1 MESFFKNSPLISLS
15 IFRKLKKKRS
25 DFHGKKHINKNLDRE
40 HIGKFFYSHKSG
52 IHDRCIQTVDGACLE
67 TQISEDGGQTF
78 HHTELSPMDFRKIA
92 PIKFDDD
99 DNDGEVPE
107 VPINHVYQ
115 ERRTE
120 GPPGVYTAFQK
131 YLPDILCME

>member
-1 MESFFKNSPLISLS
+1 M
-15 IFRKLKKKRS
+15 
-25 DFHGKKHINKNLDRE
+25 
-40 HIGKFFYSHKSG
+40 
-52 IHDRCIQTVDGACLE
+52 DGVCLE

-78 HHTELSPMDFRKIA
+78 RHTELSPMDFRKIA

-115 ERRTE
+115 EGVIHKPR
-120 GPPGVYTAFQK
+120 GQIFGIFDPPPRPPFVVFY
-131 YLPDILCME
+131 

>member
-1 MESFFKNSPLISLS
+1 M
-15 IFRKLKKKRS
+15 
-25 DFHGKKHINKNLDRE
+25 
-40 HIGKFFYSHKSG
+40 
-52 IHDRCIQTVDGACLE
+52 DGVCLE

-78 HHTELSPMDFRKIA
+78 RHTELSPMDFRKIA

-115 ERRTE
+115 EGRTE
-120 GPPGVYTAFQK
+120 GPLVYTQRSK
-131 YLPDILCME
+131 SIYLIFSVWSKTTLITGAVGHSPIIQV